1 MERFLIV
8 GLGNPGREYA
18 NSRHNVGFMCVD
30 EVARAHGLTFARVQS
45 QALVTD
51 GVIAG
56 QKVLL
61 AKPQTF
67 MNRSG
72 LSVAGLVRFYQ
83 IPFERLMVVF
93 DDLDLPLGVVRLRK
107 GGGAG
112 GHKGMHDIIQRLG
125 SNAYPRLRIGIGRPP
140 GRMDPAA
147 YVLRPFDAEALPV
160 VEEVR
165 WRAVSALETWLAEG
179 IEVAMTRHNGPG
191 EQPDDA
197 ANDAAE
203 AEEERFNQE

>member
-1 MERFLIV
+1 
-8 GLGNPGREYA
+8 
-18 NSRHNVGFMCVD
+18 
-30 EVARAHGLTFARVQS
+30 
-45 QALVTD
+45 
-51 GVIAG
+51 
-56 QKVLL
+56 
-61 AKPQTF
+61 
-67 MNRSG
+67 
-72 LSVAGLVRFYQ
+72 
-83 IPFERLMVVF
+83 
-93 DDLDLPLGVVRLRK
+93 
-107 GGGAG
+107 
-112 GHKGMHDIIQRLG
+112 MHDIIQRLG

-203 AEEERFNQE
+203 AEEEKIQSRITSKARTYHRRHGAPRQGEN